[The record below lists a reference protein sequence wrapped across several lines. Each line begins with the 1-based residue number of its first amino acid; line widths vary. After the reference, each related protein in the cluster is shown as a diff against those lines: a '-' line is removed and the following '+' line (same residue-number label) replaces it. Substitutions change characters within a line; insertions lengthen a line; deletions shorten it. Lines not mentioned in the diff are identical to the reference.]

1 MTYGVIKRSHA
12 GETCK
17 ERDHLRTTCDMKEGP
32 GAGRQRNLAANRRRQ
47 LKEGLTDDP
56 VALPMDE
63 LNIFEEAPPHIENSG
78 RQRIKGHGRDESYT
92 GLVPPGDGVLIG
104 DDWGPRRPPT
114 STSATSSRS
123 SQRNRK
129 PNRRRM
135 SNITRVERS
144 DGTLYVSTSP
154 VIEPDGV
161 LRWVVLCEFVDA
173 ESGRH
178 HLHCSDCGM
187 AGTAIFSPSLRCAP
201 RCRSCYFDAYPREE
215 GEQ

>member
-1 MTYGVIKRSHA
+1 V
-12 GETCK
+12 
-17 ERDHLRTTCDMKEGP
+17 KEGP
-32 GAGRQRNLAANRRRQ
+32 ADDRRRRLAAHRRRQ
-47 LKEGLTDDP
+47 LKEDPIDDS
-56 VALPMDE
+56 VAPPMDQMYILGE
-63 LNIFEEAPPHIENSG
+63 FPPRTEDPG
-78 RQRIKGHGRDESYT
+78 RQRTKGQ
-92 GLVPPGDGVLIG
+92 V
-104 DDWGPRRPPT
+104 PRRPPT

-135 SNITRVERS
+135 SNMTRVERS

-161 LRWVVLCEFVDA
+161 IRWVVLCEFVDA

-178 HLHCSDCGM
+178 HLHCSDCGR
-187 AGTAIFSPSLRCAP
+187 AGTSIFAPSLRHAP